1 MKKIAII
8 AFTGLLGACSLLPQK
23 NVAGTY
29 EGDLPC
35 ADCEKIQA
43 QLVLNN
49 DNTYQYNTI
58 YFKNGKE
65 HAFQDKGKFSR
76 LENKQNTIRL
86 DEKAGGLIFQVN
98 DTYAEICGA
107 DGQVAKNTTHNY
119 KLTKVK

>member
-1 MKKIAII
+1 MKKIAIV
-8 AFTGLLGACSLLPQK
+8 AFAGLLSACSLLPQK

-29 EGDLPC
+29 QGDLPC

-43 QLVLNN
+43 ELVLKS

-76 LENKQNTIRL
+76 VENKPNTIRL
-86 DEKAGGLIFQVN
+86 DEKAGNLIFQVTE
-98 DTYAEICGA
+98 TYAEICGT
-107 DGQVAKNTTHNY
+107 DGKAVKDTTNNY